1 MTTTPTPRATLTD
14 RYLSAVT
21 QHLPQDQATDVTRE
35 LRATIEDT
43 IEARVAEGAHP
54 GEAERAVL
62 TEMGRPELLSAEY
75 GGRALWLIGPALYP
89 DYVRLLRVLV
99 PTMLA
104 VLGVVWVIGLVAEGA
119 ESVGEVVT
127 SGLGLLWQAGVQLL
141 FWVTVVFAVL
151 ERTRPEAE
159 RGRPLVEWTPDHL
172 PDVTTGRQIG
182 RVEGAFGVLFLGLLL
197 LFVLDN
203 LAGLSFGTD
212 FVQVL
217 DPGMA
222 PAWKAALVAV
232 VAASVAVEVVKLV
245 AGRWSMGLAV
255 ANATVNLLFLGVVA
269 VLWLRDELLN
279 PALDEALA
287 DITQAIGATADGA
300 WWDTTVTIII
310 GVFVLVTI
318 WDLVDGFRKAAR
330 SDRVGC

>member
-1 MTTTPTPRATLTD
+1 MTTTPAAAATLTD

-21 QHLPQDQATDVTRE
+21 QHLPHDQAPDVARE

-43 IEARVAEGAHP
+43 IEARVAQGADRA
-54 GEAERAVL
+54 EAEREVL
-62 TEMGRPELLSAEY
+62 MQMGRPELLSAAY
-75 GGRALWLIGPALYP
+75 GGRSLWLIGPALYP
-89 DYVRLLRVLV
+89 DYVRLLRVLL

-127 SGLGLLWQAGVQLL
+127 SGLGLLWQASVQLV

-172 PDVTTGRQIG
+172 PEVTEGRQIG
-182 RVEGAFGVLFLGLLL
+182 RVEAAFGVLFLGLLL

-203 LAGLSFGTD
+203 LAGVSFGTD

-222 PAWKAALVAV
+222 PAWKVAVVAV

-245 AGRWSMGLAV
+245 AGRWSMPLAV
-255 ANATVNLLFLGVVA
+255 ANAAVDLLFLSVVA
-269 VLWLRDELLN
+269 VLWVRDELLN
-279 PALDEALA
+279 PTMDEALSA
-287 DITQAIGATADGA
+287 VTEALGATADGA
-300 WWDTTVTIII
+300 WWETTVAITL

-330 SDRVGC
+330 RDRAGG

>member
-1 MTTTPTPRATLTD
+1 MTTTPTPGATLTD
-14 RYLSAVT
+14 RYLAAVT
-21 QHLPQDQATDVTRE
+21 QHLPHDQAPDVTRE

-43 IEARVAEGAHP
+43 IEARVAEGADP
-54 GEAERAVL
+54 AEAEREVL
-62 TEMGRPELLSAEY
+62 MEMGRPELLSAEY
-75 GGRALWLIGPALYP
+75 GGRSLWLIGPALYP

-99 PTMLA
+99 PTLLA
-104 VLGVVWVIGLVAEGA
+104 VLGVVWVIGLVVEGA
-119 ESVGEVVT
+119 GSVGEVVT

-172 PDVTTGRQIG
+172 PEVSSGRQIG

-203 LAGLSFGTD
+203 LAGVSFGTD
-212 FVQVL
+212 FVQLL
-217 DPGMA
+217 DPEMS
-222 PAWKAALVAV
+222 PAWKVGLVAV

-255 ANATVNLLFLGVVA
+255 ANAAVDLLFLGVVA

-279 PALDEALA
+279 PGLDEALE
-287 DITQAIGATADGA
+287 DITEALGATADRA
-300 WWDTTVTIII
+300 WWDTTVAITL
-310 GVFVLVTI
+310 GVFVVVTV

-330 SDRVGC
+330 SDRGGC

>member
-1 MTTTPTPRATLTD
+1 MTTTPTPGATLTD
-14 RYLSAVT
+14 RYLAAVT
-21 QHLPQDQATDVTRE
+21 QHLPHDQAPDVTRE

-43 IEARVAEGAHP
+43 IEARVAEGADP
-54 GEAERAVL
+54 AEAEREVL
-62 TEMGRPELLSAEY
+62 MEMGRPELLSAEY
-75 GGRALWLIGPALYP
+75 GGRSLWLIGPALYP

-99 PTMLA
+99 PTLLT
-104 VLGVVWVIGLVAEGA
+104 VLGVVWVIGLVVEGA
-119 ESVGEVVT
+119 GSVGEVVT

-172 PDVTTGRQIG
+172 PEVSSGRQIG

-203 LAGLSFGTD
+203 LAGVSFGTD
-212 FVQVL
+212 FVQLL
-217 DPGMA
+217 DPEMS
-222 PAWKAALVAV
+222 PAWKVGLVAV

-255 ANATVNLLFLGVVA
+255 ANAAVDLLFLGVVA

-279 PALDEALA
+279 PGLDEALE
-287 DITQAIGATADGA
+287 DITEALGATADPA
-300 WWDTTVTIII
+300 WWDTTVAITLA
-310 GVFVLVTI
+310 VFVVVTV

-330 SDRVGC
+330 SDRGGC

>member
-1 MTTTPTPRATLTD
+1 MTTTPTPGATLTD

-21 QHLPQDQATDVTRE
+21 QHLPHDQAPDVTRE

-43 IEARVAEGAHP
+43 IEARVAQGADP
-54 GEAERAVL
+54 REAERAVL
-62 TEMGRPELLSAEY
+62 TEMGRPELLSAEF
-75 GGRALWLIGPALYP
+75 GGRSLWLIGPALYP

-104 VLGVVWVIGLVAEGA
+104 VLGVVWVIGLVVEGA
-119 ESVGEVVT
+119 DSVGEVVT
-127 SGLGLLWQAGVQLL
+127 GGLALLWQAGVQLL

-172 PDVTTGRQIG
+172 PDIGAGRQIG
-182 RVEGAFGVLFLGLLL
+182 RVEAALGVLFLGLGL

-203 LAGLSFGTD
+203 LTGLSFGTD
-212 FVQVL
+212 FVQLL

-222 PAWKAALVAV
+222 PAWKVALVAV
-232 VAASVAVEVVKLV
+232 VVASLAVEVVKLV
-245 AGRWSMGLAV
+245 AGRWSMALAV
-255 ANATVNLLFLGVVA
+255 ANAAVDLLLLGVVA

-279 PALDEALA
+279 PALDEALHS
-287 DITQAIGATADGA
+287 ITEALGATARGV
-300 WWDTTVTIII
+300 WWDTTVAVTL
-310 GVFVLVTI
+310 GVFVLVTV
-318 WDLVDGFRKAAR
+318 WDLVDGFRKATR
-330 SDRVGC
+330 NDRVGS